1 MKDTESQPRYNS
13 LMFNRMQTLY
23 NNTVLLDKNYDQS
36 PSSKDYS
43 ALLKSSMLDILAD
56 MFIESCKNIE
66 YKYQVELYYKMI
78 TEKLTNA

>member
-1 MKDTESQPRYNS
+1 
-13 LMFNRMQTLY
+13 MFNRMQTLY